1 MLPLVLKKT
10 FWVCHDHLATLL
22 WLSLLW
28 CLLNLPLLALAV
40 HAAFVDKN
48 LALAATAW
56 NALWTSP
63 ATAAAVF
70 QAGRMVEGRTDARGL
85 AVFLEGLL
93 RHGPR
98 SLLLCGADA
107 AVFWSLVRSWEFWFR
122 NRLGIPL
129 VLSWSAAG
137 LVLAFVVVQ
146 AAMRFSLLP
155 LLVLRNE
162 GVWSSAKK
170 SVLVVL
176 ADLRLHLAAGV
187 LGVLLCGLSLLSGA
201 GFLLVFPAFFAV
213 FASVL
218 TLSVLSRY
226 NPSVRLEPETRG
238 WRDLLRPWE

>member
-1 MLPLVLKKT
+1 MFSGVLRKT
-10 FWVCHDHLATLL
+10 FWVCHDHLGTLL
-22 WLSLLW
+22 WVSLVW
-28 CLLNLPLLALAV
+28 CLLNLPLLALVAYAV
-40 HAAFVDKN
+40 FGTKDGMSAV
-48 LALAATAW
+48 TAW

-70 QAGRMVEGRTDARGL
+70 QAGKMVEGRPEARRFS
-85 AVFLEGLL
+85 VFVEGLL
-93 RHGPR
+93 SQAVR
-98 SLLLCGADA
+98 SSVLCAVDA
-107 AVFWSLVRSWEFWFR
+107 LVFGSLVRSWEFWFR
-122 NRLGIPL
+122 NRLGLPL

-137 LVLAFVVVQ
+137 LVLAFLFVQ

-162 GVWSSAKK
+162 RLWSAAKK

-176 ADLRLHLAAGV
+176 ADLRTHLAAGV
-187 LGVLLCGLSLLSGA
+187 LALLLCGLGLISGV
-201 GFLLVFPAFFAV
+201 GFLLVVPAV
-213 FASVL
+213 FAVLATVL